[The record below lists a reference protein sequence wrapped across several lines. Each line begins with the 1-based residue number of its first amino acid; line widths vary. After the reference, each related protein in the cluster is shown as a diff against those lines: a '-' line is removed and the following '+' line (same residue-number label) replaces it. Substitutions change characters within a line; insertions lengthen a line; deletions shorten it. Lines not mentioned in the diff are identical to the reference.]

1 MNDLHAPFFAL
12 ARPSHLWFELDR
24 FLLINVSSSFLLE
37 YDTIPIFWFLLL
49 VFLHWIYDFL
59 KLIDDIFYFHF
70 LEKLQFLRSF
80 SSASGQTRQACWP
93 RNFQLIFCWQGVTI
107 RVSPKSQWLFG
118 LFQVSKKSIFW
129 WLFLVPTRKKSRL
142 ENVLKIPRNNKIL
155 HSIPVSY

>member
-1 MNDLHAPFFAL
+1 MNDLLAPFFAL

-49 VFLHWIYDFL
+49 IFLHWIYDFL

-80 SSASGQTRQACWP
+80 RLLPDKQDDKLAG
-93 RNFQLIFCWQGVTI
+93 LEIF
-107 RVSPKSQWLFG
+107 LD
-118 LFQVSKKSIFW
+118 KK
-129 WLFLVPTRKKSRL
+129 LVPENLNSYYWYKKVRFPGKISGSSR
-142 ENVLKIPRNNKIL
+142 IRAG
-155 HSIPVSY
+155 